1 MLDVSISSQCSQNPF
16 VTQGGNGNLRI
27 KSMFEVVYKVIKNGV
42 VIRKRYDSPFLCRK
56 LVNKLKH
63 SKTCQLISY
72 PILD

>member
-1 MLDVSISSQCSQNPF
+1 
-16 VTQGGNGNLRI
+16 
-27 KSMFEVVYKVIKNGV
+27 MFEVVYRIIKNGV

-72 PILD
+72 PILE